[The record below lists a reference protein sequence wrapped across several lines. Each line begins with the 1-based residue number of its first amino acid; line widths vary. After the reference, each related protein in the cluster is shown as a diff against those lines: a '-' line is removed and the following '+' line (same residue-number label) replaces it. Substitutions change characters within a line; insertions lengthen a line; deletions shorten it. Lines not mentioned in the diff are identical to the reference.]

1 MSYATR
7 FAPSPTG
14 PLHLGH
20 AFSAMLAHD
29 RAVERQG
36 VFHLRIEDTDLERA
50 RDEWIEL
57 IEEDLAWL
65 GLSWPRPA
73 LRQSEH
79 FARYEESLQ
88 RLIRMG
94 LVYPCSCTRADIA
107 AAATAPQEGAT
118 YGPVY
123 PGTCRGRPMESRK
136 PGDAL
141 RLDIAQATRRTGP
154 LRFRETGEARA
165 GLHEI
170 APAMLIAAAG
180 DIVLERKGTGHV
192 SYFMASALDDDFQ
205 AITEVVRGID
215 LFDFT
220 AVQVLLLTL
229 LGLDVPAYHHHR
241 LIRDEAGKRLAKRD
255 DARAISKYRADG
267 VSPAQIRA
275 MVGLPAAPGSSSPS
289 A

>member
-50 RDEWIEL
+50 RDEWVDL
-57 IEEDLAWL
+57 IEGDLAWL
-65 GLSWPRPA
+65 GLRWPRPV

-79 FARYEESLQ
+79 FARYDESLQ
-88 RLIRMG
+88 RLVGMG

-123 PGTCRGRPMESRK
+123 PGTCRGRPMESRA

-141 RLDIAQATRRTGP
+141 RLDIAQATRQTGS

-170 APAMLIAAAG
+170 APEKLVATAG
-180 DIVLERKGTGHV
+180 DIVLARKGTGHV

-205 AITEVVRGID
+205 AITEVVRGTD

-229 LGLDVPAYHHHR
+229 LGLRVPAYHHHR

-275 MVGLPAAPGSSSPS
+275 MVGLPAAAAPS